1 MHEQLGFSYE
11 SLNDSYAAGSA
22 GLSVGALIFIP
33 FALKFGRRPVYV
45 LSTLVQFFMSI
56 WFAKVET
63 VADIVLV
70 NVFAC
75 LVGALAEVLVQMTV
89 ADLFFVHERG
99 LMNTIYIWV
108 QLVGAD
114 VAPLVAGY
122 ITGSQGWRWVWWW
135 VAIFF
140 GVTFLLLVFLYE
152 ETTFIGHT
160 IGVDPI
166 HSSRAVGHCI
176 AKQGTVEN
184 KKQNDMLDAE
194 NGNYFVAGTAPDID
208 PSIPRKTY
216 FERLS
221 LWSSSP
227 SSLKFFAHHIYQPLV
242 VTVAFPGCA
251 YTALLYGLVFATWQ
265 VMITVVASNM
275 AEPPYN
281 FNASAIGLMTLAPF
295 IGITVGSMI
304 AGPLSD
310 RLVLWQVKRNRG
322 LFEPEMRLWILL
334 PFAPPTVAGIMLFGY
349 SLGNGKPWIIVAL
362 GYAIFG
368 FGMGPV
374 CSIALSYLVDTYRD
388 VSGCVQSCYG
398 ADPIL
403 L

>member
-11 SLNDSYAAGSA
+11 ILNDSYAAGSA

-70 NVFAC
+70 NIFAC

-99 LMNTIYIWV
+99 LMNMIYIWV

-122 ITGSQGWRWVWWW
+122 ITDSQGWRWVWWW
-135 VAIFF
+135 MAILFSVAFI
-140 GVTFLLLVFLYE
+140 LLVFLYE
-152 ETTFIGHT
+152 ETKFIGQA

-166 HSSRAVGHCI
+166 DSSRTGDHCI
-176 AKQGTVEN
+176 AKQCIVESEKRN
-184 KKQNDMLDAE
+184 NVLDVEHGDNLA
-194 NGNYFVAGTAPDID
+194 AGTAPDID

-216 FERLS
+216 LERLS
-221 LWSSSP
+221 LWASSP

-242 VTVAFPGCA
+242 VTVTFPGCA

-281 FNASAIGLMTLAPF
+281 FNATAIGLMTLAPF
-295 IGITVGSMI
+295 IGTTIGSMI
-304 AGPLSD
+304 TGPLSD
-310 RLVLWQVKRNRG
+310 RLVLWLAKRNGG

-334 PFAPPTVAGIMLFGY
+334 PFAPPTVAGSCCLVTASETE
-349 SLGNGKPWIIVAL
+349 SLGLLLLLAMPFSGLAW
-362 GYAIFG
+362 GQYAASHC
-368 FGMGPV
+368 P
-374 CSIALSYLVDTYRD
+374 T
-388 VSGCVQSCYG
+388 
-398 ADPIL
+398 
-403 L
+403 